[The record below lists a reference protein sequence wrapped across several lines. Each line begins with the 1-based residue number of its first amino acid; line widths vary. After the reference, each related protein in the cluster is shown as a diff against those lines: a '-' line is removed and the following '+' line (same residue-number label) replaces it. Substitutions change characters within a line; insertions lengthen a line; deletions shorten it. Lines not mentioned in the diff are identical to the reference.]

1 MFPERIY
8 LLGMPGSGK
17 STLAKQLAKEIN
29 YYFLDLDELIVAN
42 ERQSVNEI
50 FAIHGEDYF
59 RQIEQKTLLH
69 TITLNR
75 TIIALGGG
83 TPCFF
88 DNMQLINRGGFSVY
102 LDVPL
107 EIIANR
113 LSRESNT
120 RPLLNAKP
128 EELLS
133 QITEKYS
140 QRIDFYRQAHLTISG
155 ANLSVQ
161 DILQWL
167 TYIKKPVQTL

>member
-1 MFPERIY
+1 MFPALIY

-29 YYFLDLDELIVAN
+29 YHFLDLDELIALN
-42 ERQSVNEI
+42 ETNSINEV

-59 RQIEQKTLLH
+59 RQVEQKALLH
-69 TITLNR
+69 TTTLMQ
-75 TIIALGGG
+75 TVVALGGG

-88 DNMQLINRGGFSVY
+88 DNMQLINKTGFSIY

-107 EIIANR
+107 EIISKR
-113 LSRESNT
+113 LSKESNT
-120 RPLLNAKP
+120 RPLLNVKP
-128 EELLS
+128 EELLV
-133 QITEKYS
+133 QITERHH
-140 QRIDFYRQAHLTISG
+140 QRFDFYKQAHLTISG

-167 TYIKKPVQTL
+167 SYVEKSN